1 MERLIEKASTL
12 IEALPY
18 LQKFRGKIFV
28 VKYGGH
34 AMSSPEL
41 KASFIKDVVLL
52 KLAGV
57 HPIIVHGGGPQIEDV
72 LKQMGIA
79 SNFHNGLRITD
90 AATMEVVEMVLVG
103 KVNGDIVAAINL
115 MGGKAVGF
123 SGSDGNMIM
132 AKKMPPQK
140 TTDASG
146 KTIEVDMGMV
156 GEVAEINPSLI
167 RRLVEGEDMF
177 IPVISPVGVDLTG
190 QSLNI
195 NADTAASEI
204 AIALKAEK
212 LLLLTDVNG
221 VKGKDGKIITSM
233 KRKDVDSLIKD
244 GTISGGMIPKIQ
256 GACDA
261 IGRGVKSVAI
271 VDGRIPHAVLLE
283 IFTNEGVG
291 TLIH

>member
-1 MERLIEKASTL
+1 MEHLIEKAKTL

-72 LKQMGIA
+72 LKQMGIT

-132 AKKMPPQK
+132 AKKMPLQK
-140 TTDASG
+140 SQDAAG
-146 KTIEVDMGMV
+146 KTIEVDLGMV
-156 GEVAEINPSLI
+156 GEVAEVNPSLI
-167 RRLVEGEDMF
+167 RRLVEAEDMF
-177 IPVISPVGVDLTG
+177 IPVISPVGVDLAG

-221 VKGKDGKIITSM
+221 VKGKNGKIISSM
-233 KRKDVDSLIKD
+233 KRKDVDSLIKE